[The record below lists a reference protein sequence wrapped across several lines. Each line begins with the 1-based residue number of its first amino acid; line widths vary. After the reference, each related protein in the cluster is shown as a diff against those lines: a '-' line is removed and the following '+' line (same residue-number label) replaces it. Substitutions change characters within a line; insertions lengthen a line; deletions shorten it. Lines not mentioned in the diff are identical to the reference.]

1 MSLYSV
7 LIKNELLTDCYLC
20 CTFSSLVFLKILN
33 KPLWPP
39 NDLYSILPPHTH
51 THTHSWQVLLW
62 CSCKA
67 WLLIHAEFP
76 NHLLCQTAW
85 RDILIH
91 SIRGKSQMPSSTFL
105 AISLSRPPQRGNIAS
120 TVYFFEKKWTH
131 LVREKNTDIHSK
143 SVLHCYGDSSH
154 HLFPVPM
161 HRQLPVKKNIYIS
174 LSDSKKGNILRKKS
188 NQWIDWRWHLQKEE
202 TRISG
207 KQANN
212 ISQRLMQ
219 NMTQY
224 FCCVVGGQYM
234 FCLYT

>member
-120 TVYFFEKKWTH
+120 TVYFLRRNEHIWSERKTQTYIQKVFYIAMVIPHTTCS
-131 LVREKNTDIHSK
+131 LFLCTDS
-143 SVLHCYGDSSH
+143 C
-154 HLFPVPM
+154 
-161 HRQLPVKKNIYIS
+161 Q
-174 LSDSKKGNILRKKS
+174 
-188 NQWIDWRWHLQKEE
+188 
-202 TRISG
+202 
-207 KQANN
+207 
-212 ISQRLMQ
+212 
-219 NMTQY
+219 
-224 FCCVVGGQYM
+224 
-234 FCLYT
+234 